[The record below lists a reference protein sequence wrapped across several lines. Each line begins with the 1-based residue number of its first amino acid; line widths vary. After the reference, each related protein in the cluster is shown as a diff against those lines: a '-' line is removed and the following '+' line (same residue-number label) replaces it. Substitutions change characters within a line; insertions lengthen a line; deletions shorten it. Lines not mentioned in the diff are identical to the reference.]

1 MRCDF
6 MEAGGVMK
14 MWMIGIGATLLI
26 IASIIAEIIE
36 PYSLVWVVML
46 LVGEIVAVS
55 YVFWVFAVYNH

>member
-1 MRCDF
+1 
-6 MEAGGVMK
+6 MK

-36 PYSLVWVVML
+36 QYSLVWVVML

-55 YVFWVFAVYNH
+55 YVFWVFAIHNH

>member
-1 MRCDF
+1 
-6 MEAGGVMK
+6 

-55 YVFWVFAVYNH
+55 YVFWVFAIYNH